1 MVEIEIVIFL
11 ALRVEGIQH
20 LEGEGGGG
28 VEVVLFVEVVVV
40 WRVGVEEVAVAETEF
55 CER

>member
-20 LEGEGGGG
+20 LEVEVGVV
-28 VEVVLFVEVVVV
+28 VEVVLFVEVVVG
-40 WRVGVEEVAVAETEF
+40 WRVGVEEVAAAESEF